1 VTTEHE
7 RIARIKELLSPTGGA
22 AMAQIDVGI
31 GDDCAVLR
39 AAPGPR
45 VWTIDS
51 AVEGVHFRRDRMSLA
66 AIGYRAFMAAA
77 SDIAAMGARATG
89 ALSALTLP
97 PALNDAELDALV
109 GGIARAATLC
119 ACPVVGGN
127 LTRGSELSLT
137 TTVLGEPYAAPLL
150 RSGAKPGDGLFVTG
164 PLGGAA
170 LGLQAL
176 LAQQSGSAFAPF
188 EEAFLSPR
196 ARLDLALE
204 LSRVATAAID
214 LSDGLLQDAG
224 HVCRA
229 SSVDAIIEIERVPRL
244 ANFGALAATL
254 GLDPVT
260 TLVAGGEDYEILF
273 AAPLTTKVDAWATR
287 IGHIQTGHGTVRLVD
302 ASGAHVQ
309 TQLAGFD
316 HFR

>member
-7 RIARIKELLSPTGGA
+7 RIARIKQLLSPTDGA
-22 AMAQIDVGI
+22 AMAQIEVGI
-31 GDDCAVLR
+31 GDDCAVLS
-39 AAPGPR
+39 AAAGPR

-51 AVEGVHFRRDRMSLA
+51 AVEGVHFRRDRMSLD

-97 PALNDAELDALV
+97 ATLGDAELDALV
-109 GGIARAATLC
+109 CGVARAATRC

-127 LTRGSELSLT
+127 LTRGGELSLT
-137 TTVLGEPYAAPLL
+137 TTVIGEPYAEPLL

-176 LAQQSGSAFAPF
+176 VAEQSGLAFAPF
-188 EEAFLSPR
+188 VEAFLSPR

-229 SSVDAIIEIERVPRL
+229 SNVDAIIEVERVPRL
-244 ANFGALAATL
+244 PDFDALAATL
-254 GLDPVT
+254 GLDPAT

-273 AAPLTTKVDAWATR
+273 AAPLDAKVDTWATR
-287 IGHIQTGHGTVRLVD
+287 IGHIQAGQRTVRLVD